1 KRKEILPNPDCHPA
15 DVTFKHKSANLESSS
30 QTGAQGGSVAKAL
43 LSDGS
48 FHVRA
53 VTRNPR
59 KRAARELA
67 RLGAEVVKADLERP
81 ESLRVALGGA
91 SAIFLVTDY
100 WELGDKE
107 REVAQ
112 GKTVGDLAKK
122 LGVRHVVFSGLED
135 VSRLTGGRLQV
146 SHFDGKGEVE
156 RHLRHIG
163 LPATCLR
170 MASYFE
176 NFIEHF
182 RPQPEGGGRGGY
194 RLEIPMADIPMDGMS
209 VEDLGPVVV
218 TILKNRSEYVGKDI
232 GLSAER
238 LTVQQY
244 AEVLSRQLNRSVRA
258 AEISPEE
265 YEKLAFPGAQDL
277 ANMFRFYRTRPERD
291 LNVTRRLNP
300 AVLGFEEWLS
310 RNLHH
315 FADL

>member
-1 KRKEILPNPDCHPA
+1 MSGRPA
-15 DVTFKHKSANLESSS
+15 VVVFGA
-30 QTGAQGGSVAKAL
+30 TGAQGGSVAKAL

-81 ESLRVALGGA
+81 ESLRLALDGA

-107 REVAQ
+107 REVTQ
-112 GKTVGDLAKK
+112 GKAVGDLAKK
-122 LGVRHVVFSGLED
+122 VGVRHVVFSGLED
-135 VSRLTGGRLQV
+135 VNRLTGGRLQV

-156 RHLRHIG
+156 RHLRHIS

-170 MASYFE
+170 MPSYFE

-182 RPQPEGGGRGGY
+182 RPQPEPRGGY
-194 RLEIPMADIPMDGMS
+194 RLGEYEIPMADIPMDGMS

-218 TILKNRSEYVGKDI
+218 TILKNRSEYIGKDI

-238 LTVQQY
+238 LTIQQY
-244 AEVLSRQLNRSVRA
+244 AEVLSRQLKRSIRA

-265 YEKLAFPGAQDL
+265 YEKLPFPGAQDL
-277 ANMFRFYRTRPERD
+277 ANMFRFYRMRPERD
-291 LNVTRRLNP
+291 LNLTRRLNP
-300 AVLGFEEWLS
+300 VVLGFEEWLS

>member
-1 KRKEILPNPDCHPA
+1 MSGRPA
-15 DVTFKHKSANLESSS
+15 VVVFGA
-30 QTGAQGGSVAKAL
+30 TGAQGGSVAKAL

-81 ESLRVALGGA
+81 ESLRLALDGA

-107 REVAQ
+107 REVTQ
-112 GKTVGDLAKK
+112 GKAVGDLAKK
-122 LGVRHVVFSGLED
+122 VGVRHVVFSGLED
-135 VSRLTGGRLQV
+135 VNRLTGGRLQV

-156 RHLRHIG
+156 RHLRHIS

-170 MASYFE
+170 MPSYFE

-182 RPQPEGGGRGGY
+182 RPQPEPRGGY

-218 TILKNRSEYVGKDI
+218 TILKNRSEYIGKDI

-238 LTVQQY
+238 LTIQQY
-244 AEVLSRQLNRSVRA
+244 AEVLSRQLKRSIRA

-265 YEKLAFPGAQDL
+265 YEKLPFPGAQDL
-277 ANMFRFYRTRPERD
+277 ANMFRFYRMRPERD
-291 LNVTRRLNP
+291 LNLTRRLNP
-300 AVLGFEEWLS
+300 VVLGFEEWLS